1 MTLLEFA
8 RGPALYWSTL
18 IMICGLVW
26 RITGVLLLPRRPDL
40 SSPGVN
46 SRGRFGGALNEV
58 FTRSI
63 PRRAFVG
70 RTFVTVF
77 IGYAM
82 HLGLMIILLGGAPH
96 ILLVEQATGIS
107 WPSLPKG
114 IVAIASA
121 VTLVTLLLVF
131 IRRFTHPVLRLLS
144 NFDDYLSILLTLLP
158 VLTGIL
164 LAEET
169 IVSYTTLLTWHIL
182 TVEALMIWLPFGKL
196 SHVVFVFAGRAVS
209 GAKLGKRGATT

>member
-40 SSPGVN
+40 SAPGVN

-96 ILLVEQATGIS
+96 ILLVEQVTGIS